1 MLGRFVLN
9 MAFKAVC
16 RPSRLVVEDRI
27 PPCGC
32 IMALG
37 TLSREVI
44 GGLVLEVTGLAVL
57 SSSQGVVK
65 MQVAPRGCSV
75 AGRAVS
81 GKVICRCINCMTGLA
96 LLWSAGVSAIGVAS
110 AAVQSSVLP
119 GKREEC
125 MLGTCASW

>member
-1 MLGRFVLN
+1 
-9 MAFKAVC
+9 
-16 RPSRLVVEDRI
+16 
-27 PPCGC
+27 
-32 IMALG
+32 MALG

-81 GKVICRCINCMTGLA
+81 GKVIFPV
-96 LLWSAGVSAIGVAS
+96 VSLSGS
-110 AAVQSSVLP
+110 T
-119 GKREEC
+119 R
-125 MLGTCASW
+125 

>member
-81 GKVICRCINCMTGLA
+81 RKMICRRVNCVAGLA
-96 LLWSAGVSAIGVAS
+96 LAWSASISAVGVAS
-110 AAVQSSVLP
+110 TAVQSGVLS
-119 GKREEC
+119 GKRKEC
-125 MLGTCASW
+125 VLGTRAAW